1 MKAKYFCEKCGNEYE
16 TAEAAQWCEDSHG
29 EVIETHVMPGQV
41 YGRQLIYPDIVY
53 VKLRN
58 KNGQEAAGRYKFVRC
73 ENKDF
78 EIVNK
83 IAKSIHMLNFK
94 DMWKGE

>member
-41 YGRQLIYPDIVY
+41 YGRQLMYPEIVY

-78 EIVNK
+78 EIVKQNSEK
-83 IAKSIHMLNFK
+83 YPYVKF
-94 DMWKGE
+94 

>member
-41 YGRQLIYPDIVY
+41 YGRQLMYPDIVY

-58 KNGQEAAGRYKFVRC
+58 KNGQEVAGRYKFVRC

-78 EIVNK
+78 EIVKQNSEK
-83 IAKSIHMLNFK
+83 YPYVKF
-94 DMWKGE
+94 

>member
-1 MKAKYFCEKCGNEYE
+1 MKAKYFCEKCGKEYE

-29 EVIETHVMPGQV
+29 EVIEARVMPGRV
-41 YGRQLIYPDIVY
+41 YGRQLMYPDIVY

-58 KNGQEAAGRYKFVRC
+58 KNGQETAGRYKFVRC

-78 EIVNK
+78 EIVKQNSEK
-83 IAKSIHMLNFK
+83 YPYVKF
-94 DMWKGE
+94 

>member
-29 EVIETHVMPGQV
+29 EVIIESRVMPGKV
-41 YGRQLIYPDIVY
+41 YGHQCVLPDIVY
-53 VKLRN
+53 IKVRN
-58 KNGQEAAGRYKFVRC
+58 PNGQEAAGRYKLVRC

-78 EIVNK
+78 EIVKQNSEK
-83 IAKSIHMLNFK
+83 YPYVKF
-94 DMWKGE
+94 

>member
-29 EVIETHVMPGQV
+29 EVIETHVIPGQV
-41 YGRQLIYPDIVY
+41 YGRQLMYPDIVY

-58 KNGQEAAGRYKFVRC
+58 KNGQEAAGIYKFVRC
-73 ENKDF
+73 ANKDF
-78 EIVNK
+78 EIVKQNSEK
-83 IAKSIHMLNFK
+83 YPYVKF
-94 DMWKGE
+94 